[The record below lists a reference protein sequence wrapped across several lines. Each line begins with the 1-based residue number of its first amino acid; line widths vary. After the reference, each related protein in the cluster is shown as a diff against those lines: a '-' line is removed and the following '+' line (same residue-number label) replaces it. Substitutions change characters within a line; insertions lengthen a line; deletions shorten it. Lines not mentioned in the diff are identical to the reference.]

1 MNVNID
7 ILNESSAAWVPP
19 AADCNRWITSALA
32 SADYTKKC
40 SISIRFVDESES
52 KELNGRFRSKD
63 KPTNVLSFP
72 ANMPANVIKA
82 MGAEFLGDI
91 VICAPVLEEEA
102 LAQGKT
108 IAAHWAH
115 LTVHGTLH
123 LLGFDHETDDQAQI
137 MENLEIDSL
146 QHLGF
151 SNPYKN

>member
-1 MNVNID
+1 MNVKID
-7 ILNESSAAWVPP
+7 ILNACSAPWVPP
-19 AADCNRWITSALA
+19 AADCDRWITSALA
-32 SADYTKKC
+32 SANYTGKC
-40 SISIRFVDESES
+40 SISIRFVDAVES
-52 KELNGRFRSKD
+52 KELNSRFRSKD

-72 ANMPANVIKA
+72 ANMPADVIKA
-82 MGAEFLGDI
+82 MRAEFLGDI
-91 VICAPVLEEEA
+91 VICASVLEEEA

-123 LLGFDHETDDQAQI
+123 LLGFDHETEDQAQI

-151 SNPYKN
+151 SSPYQN